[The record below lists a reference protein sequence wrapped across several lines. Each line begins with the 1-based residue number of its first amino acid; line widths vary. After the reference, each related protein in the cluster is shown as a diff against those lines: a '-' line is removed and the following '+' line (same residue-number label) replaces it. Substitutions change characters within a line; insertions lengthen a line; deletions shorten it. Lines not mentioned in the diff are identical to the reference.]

1 MAGIRIVFED
11 GEKLGRKL
19 EVNVKKFGERQTR
32 AVQAVAE
39 RVKDEMEYQGRAN
52 IRAGGNFG
60 SSRWQQG
67 LQALIS
73 FASRVNIRIRLTH
86 SVFYWKVFEEG
97 AVIHGRPL
105 LWIPLSFGN
114 AFGVSAKDY
123 PKPLFRVNRLGKAPL
138 LLDDQGPQYFG
149 KESVT
154 IPKKW
159 DLRGITKRI
168 SRNMGAYYKEA
179 MKNGR

>member
-11 GEKLGRKL
+11 GDKMGRKL
-19 EVNVKKFGERQTR
+19 KVVTKNFGEKQTK
-32 AVQAVAE
+32 AVQRVAV
-39 RVKDEMEYQGRAN
+39 RVKDEIEYQGRIN

-67 LQALIS
+67 LNAALS
-73 FASRVNIRIRLTH
+73 YAARADIRIRLTH
-86 SVFYWKVFEEG
+86 AVFFWKVFEKG

-114 AFGVSAKDY
+114 AFGVRARDY
-123 PKPLFRVNRLGKAPL
+123 PKPLFRVNRPGKAPL

-159 DLRGITKRI
+159 DLVGITKRI

-179 MKNGR
+179 MRNGR